1 MFKKI
6 PINYI
11 SAFVILIAVILWV
24 LSGILFGDSDEVAVI
39 TEDIEENVITVRAS
53 EFIAENK
60 TYFLTVRGRT
70 EVDKKVLLKPKTSST
85 VIKKLDKGV
94 FVKKNESICILD
106 PENRTAALDE
116 AVASKNKAQL
126 QYDAIKQLADE
137 GYRSENAV
145 ATAEAAL
152 KGAIARVEMAT
163 NELNNTT
170 ISAPFDGYI
179 EDVYVEVGDL
189 VSPTQPCAK
198 LMQLNPIIIT
208 GEVTEKNVELIR
220 EGQLV
225 DIKLLDGSILSGNI
239 SYISKS
245 ANPSTRTYKVEAIA
259 SNEDGL
265 IREGLTADMQVPLQN
280 LKAHLIPSYLL
291 SLNDIGD
298 LGVKIVK
305 EDIVYFVEIQII
317 EDTPEGIWV
326 AGLPNTA
333 TVITVG
339 QEYVMNGQE
348 IETQMVNR

>member
-1 MFKKI
+1 MQ
-6 PINYI
+6 
-11 SAFVILIAVILWV
+11 
-24 LSGILFGDSDEVAVI
+24 
-39 TEDIEENVITVRAS
+39 
-53 EFIAENK
+53 
-60 TYFLTVRGRT
+60 
-70 EVDKKVLLKPKTSST
+70 
-85 VIKKLDKGV
+85 
-94 FVKKNESICILD
+94 LD
-106 PENRTAALDE
+106 PIT
-116 AVASKNKAQL
+116 
-126 QYDAIKQLADE
+126 
-137 GYRSENAV
+137 
-145 ATAEAAL
+145 
-152 KGAIARVEMAT
+152 
-163 NELNNTT
+163 
-170 ISAPFDGYI
+170 
-179 EDVYVEVGDL
+179 
-189 VSPTQPCAK
+189 
-198 LMQLNPIIIT
+198 IT

-225 DIKLLDGSILSGNI
+225 DIKLLDGSILSGSI
-239 SYISKS
+239 CYISKS

-305 EDIVYFVEIQII
+305 KDIVYFVEIQII

-348 IETQMVNR
+348 IEIQMVNR